1 MTGLPA
7 IYGLD
12 LVTDCTGPLVDPA
25 VNRIVEIGLSS
36 SNRDQLFAG
45 DEAALLRDLDD
56 RLSALPPGV
65 VVTWQGSVLAIPL
78 IAVRAAT
85 HGIALGLTIETD
97 KRSAPP
103 SPVLGVHAAVRAR
116 WGQHAVLDLQRVYES
131 GTSRWRGRRNRDRD
145 HEALYPPTDNLIAR
159 DPSKDARLARSL
171 AERRWP
177 QAKRYIDLV
186 AAPQPDP
193 ETVRSTAL
201 RT

>member
-25 VNRIVEIGLSS
+25 VNRIVEVGLSS
-36 SNRDQLFAG
+36 SNSDQLFAG

-56 RLSALPPGV
+56 RLSALPAGV

-78 IAVRAAT
+78 IAARAAT
-85 HGIALGLTIETD
+85 HGITLGLTIETD
-97 KRSAPP
+97 KRSASP
-103 SPVLGVHAAVRAR
+103 SPVLGVDATVRAR

-177 QAKRYIDLV
+177 QAKRHIDLV
-186 AAPQPDP
+186 AAPQARP
-193 ETVRSTAL
+193 ETERSTAL
-201 RT
+201 RK

>member
-12 LVTDCTGPLVDPA
+12 LVTDCTGPLVNPA
-25 VNRIVEIGLSS
+25 INRIVEVGLSS
-36 SNRDQLFAG
+36 SNSDQLFAG
-45 DEAALLRDLDD
+45 DEAQLLCDLDD
-56 RLSALPPGV
+56 RLNALPRGV

-78 IAVRAAT
+78 IAARAT
-85 HGIALGLTIETD
+85 IHGLTLGLTTETD
-97 KRSAPP
+97 KRSSAP
-103 SPVLGVHAAVRAR
+103 SPVLGVDAAVRAR

-131 GTSRWRGRRNRDRD
+131 GSSRWRGRRNRDRD

-177 QAKRYIDLV
+177 QAKRHIDLV
-186 AAPQPDP
+186 AAPQSRPDT
-193 ETVRSTAL
+193 ERSTAL
-201 RT
+201 RK